1 MNEFRI
7 ERLHKHIRTGFDCGV
22 AALNRYLVQQ
32 AGQEMCRHYAVCFLL
47 IESATESIVG
57 YYTLSAC
64 SIPLPELPE
73 RLANR
78 LPRYPNI
85 PAARMGRL
93 AIDVRYQSRGL
104 GGALL
109 YDAVQ
114 RSTESD
120 IAVYAL
126 LVDAKDDLAILFY
139 EHHGFH
145 RFASQPNV
153 LFLPIEGKYAAPRFP
168 Q

>member
-1 MNEFRI
+1 MSAFRI
-7 ERLHKHIRTGFDCGV
+7 ERLHKHVRTGFDGGV

-32 AGQEMCRHYAVCFLL
+32 AGQEMRRHFAVCFLL
-47 IESATESIVG
+47 IESATESIAG

-64 SIPLPELPE
+64 SIPLPDLPD
-73 RLANR
+73 RLSNR

-93 AIDVRYQSRGL
+93 AIDVRYRSRGL

-109 YDAVQ
+109 HDAVQ

-126 LVDAKDDLAILFY
+126 LVDAKEDLAIRFY
-139 EHHGFH
+139 EHHGLH

-153 LFLPIEGKYAAPRFP
+153 LFLPIEGKSAA
-168 Q
+168 

>member
-1 MNEFRI
+1 MSEFRI
-7 ERLHKHIRTGFDCGV
+7 ERLGRHVRTSFDCGV
-22 AALNRYLVQQ
+22 EALNSYLAQH
-32 AGQEMCRHYAVCFLL
+32 AGQEMRRHFAVCFLL
-47 IESATESIVG
+47 IESATELIAG

-64 SIPLPELPE
+64 SIPLPELPA
-73 RLANR
+73 RLSDR
-78 LPRYPNI
+78 LPRYPNV

-93 AIDVRYQSRGL
+93 AIDVRFRSRGL

-126 LVDAKDDLAILFY
+126 LVDAKDDLAVRFY

-145 RFASQPNV
+145 RFASRPNV
-153 LFLPIEGKYAAPRFP
+153 LFLPIKGNAAAL
-168 Q
+168 

>member
-1 MNEFRI
+1 MSEFRI
-7 ERLHKHIRTGFDCGV
+7 ERLHKHVRTGFDCGV
-22 AALNRYLVQQ
+22 DALNRYLVQR
-32 AGQEMCRHYAVCFLL
+32 AGQEMRRHFAVCFLL
-47 IESATESIVG
+47 IESATESIAG

-73 RLANR
+73 RLSNR
-78 LPRYPNI
+78 LPRYPNV

-93 AIDVRYQSRGL
+93 AIDVRFRSRGL

-109 YDAVQ
+109 WDALQ
-114 RSTESD
+114 RSSESD
-120 IAVYAL
+120 IAVHAL
-126 LVDAKDDLAILFY
+126 LVDAKDDLAIRFY

-153 LFLPIEGKYAAPRFP
+153 LFLPLEGKPVASRFTR
-168 Q
+168 

>member
-22 AALNRYLVQQ
+22 AALNRYLVQK
-32 AGQEMCRHYAVCFLL
+32 AGQEMRRHFAVCFLL
-47 IESATESIVG
+47 IESATETIAG

-73 RLANR
+73 RLSNR

-93 AIDVRYQSRGL
+93 AIDVPYRSRGL

-126 LVDAKDDLAILFY
+126 LVDARDDLAIRFY

-145 RFASQPNV
+145 HFASQANV
-153 LFLPIEGKYAAPRFP
+153 LFLPIEGKTAASRFTH
-168 Q
+168 

>member
-7 ERLHKHIRTGFDCGV
+7 ERLHRHVRTGFDCGV
-22 AALNRYLVQQ
+22 DALNRYLVQQ
-32 AGQEMCRHYAVCFLL
+32 AGQEMRRHFAVCFLL
-47 IESATESIVG
+47 VESATETIAG

-73 RLANR
+73 RLSNR

-93 AIDVRYQSRGL
+93 AIDVRYRSRGL

-126 LVDAKDDLAILFY
+126 LVDAKDDLAIRFY

-145 RFASQPNV
+145 RFASQLNV
-153 LFLPIEGKYAAPRFP
+153 LFLPIEGKSVASRFT

>member
-1 MNEFRI
+1 VSEFRI
-7 ERLHKHIRTGFDCGV
+7 ERLHKHVRKGFDCGV
-22 AALNRYLVQQ
+22 EALNRYLAQH
-32 AGQEMCRHYAVCFLL
+32 AGQEMRRHFAVCFLL
-47 IESATESIVG
+47 IESATESIAG

-64 SIPLPELPE
+64 GIPLPELPE
-73 RLANR
+73 RLSNR
-78 LPRYPNI
+78 LPRYQNV

-93 AIDVRYQSRGL
+93 AIDVRFRPRGL

-126 LVDAKDDLAILFY
+126 LVDAKYDLAIQFY

-153 LFLPIEGKYAAPRFP
+153 LFLPIEGKSAASRFT

>member
-1 MNEFRI
+1 MSEFRI
-7 ERLHKHIRTGFDCGV
+7 ERLHKQVRTGFDCGV

-32 AGQEMCRHYAVCFLL
+32 AGQEMRRHFAVCFLL
-47 IESATESIVG
+47 IESATESIAG

-73 RLANR
+73 RLSNR
-78 LPRYPNI
+78 LPHYPNV

-93 AIDVRYQSRGL
+93 AIDVRYRSRGL

-126 LVDAKDDLAILFY
+126 LVDAKDDLAIRFY
-139 EHHGFH
+139 EHHGFQ

-153 LFLPIEGKYAAPRFP
+153 LFLPIEGKSAAS
-168 Q
+168 

>member
-1 MNEFRI
+1 MSEFRI
-7 ERLHKHIRTGFDCGV
+7 ERLHNPARTGFDCGV
-22 AALNRYLVQQ
+22 DALNRYFAHQ
-32 AGQEMCRHYAVCFLL
+32 ASQEMRRHFAVCFLL
-47 IESATESIVG
+47 IEDATESIAG

-64 SIPLPELPE
+64 SIPLPELPD
-73 RLANR
+73 RLSKR
-78 LPRYPNI
+78 LPRYRNV

-93 AIDVRYQSRGL
+93 AIDVRFRSRGL

-109 YDAVQ
+109 YDAVH
-114 RSTESD
+114 RATSSN

-126 LVDAKDDLAILFY
+126 LVDAKDDSAIRFY

-153 LFLPIEGKYAAPRFP
+153 LFLPIEGKTTAP
-168 Q
+168 